1 MREDRHHNLGVV
13 LVARREKRR
22 IGRSIRRENKRLLL
36 ARAPLAL
43 EVAARDAAG
52 RVGALLVVHGERE
65 EVEAG
70 FGCFSDTTVAST
82 VVSP

>member
-1 MREDRHHNLGVV
+1 M
-13 LVARREKRR
+13 RRETSVSFSV
-22 IGRSIRRENKRLLL
+22 GT
-36 ARAPLAL
+36 AFAL

-52 RVGALLVVHGERE
+52 RVGALLVVHRERE

-70 FGCFSDTTVAST
+70 FGSFMETTVAST